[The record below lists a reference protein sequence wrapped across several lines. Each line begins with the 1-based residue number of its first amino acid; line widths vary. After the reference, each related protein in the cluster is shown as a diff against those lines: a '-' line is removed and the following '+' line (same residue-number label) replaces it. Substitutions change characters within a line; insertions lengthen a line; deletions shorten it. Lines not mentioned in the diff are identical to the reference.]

1 MLFGIKYDDSYD
13 KSGIEQ
19 CENIHFCGSK
29 PYDILQ
35 NYAAH
40 IDVLTIP
47 FLINDITKATSPV
60 KLFEYMALNKPIVTT
75 DMDECRKYKSV
86 LIGHSRQEFIE
97 LLDHAMSLY
106 GNEEYMQLLNKEAL
120 ENTWQEKAGCIL
132 KELKKYENQ

>member
-1 MLFGIKYDDSYD
+1 MTCLLYRFLST
-13 KSGIEQ
+13 
-19 CENIHFCGSK
+19 
-29 PYDILQ
+29 ILQ
-35 NYAAH
+35 
-40 IDVLTIP
+40 
-47 FLINDITKATSPV
+47 KATSPV

-120 ENTWQEKAGCIL
+120 EIHGRKRQAVYLKSLRSMRISRNYLNLVMLCLYYEKSVQKLCDR
-132 KELKKYENQ
+132 